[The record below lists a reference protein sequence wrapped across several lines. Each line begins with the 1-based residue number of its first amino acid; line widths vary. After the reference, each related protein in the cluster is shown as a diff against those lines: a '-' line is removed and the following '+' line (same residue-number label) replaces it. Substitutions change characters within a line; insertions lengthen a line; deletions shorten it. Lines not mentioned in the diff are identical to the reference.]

1 MQMLAIYKKEL
12 RSYFTSLIGYVFI
25 AIFLFI
31 FGIFFYLNNL
41 LTATANFE
49 YTVANVSFL
58 FVLLVPLLTMRLMAE
73 ENKQKTDQL
82 LLTSP
87 VNAGDIVMGKFLAV
101 FTILAIVIAIISTY
115 PLIMTR
121 YGSVPFATSYA
132 SIIGF
137 LLLGGAYLA
146 MGLFL
151 SSLTDSQVV
160 AAVITFIV
168 FFFTLFMEG
177 IASSIPTNHR
187 TALIFFIVL
196 WLIICLVLWNM
207 MRNLTITLGAAII
220 GIATMTGLYMYKPT
234 LYDGAIVKV
243 FSWLSATARFN
254 NFYMGILDLADIIY
268 YLSIIFVFLFL
279 STQVIKKKR
288 WS

>member
-1 MQMLAIYKKEL
+1 MLAIYKKEL
-12 RSYFTSLIGYVFI
+12 RSYFSSMIGYVFI
-25 AIFLFI
+25 AIFLVI
-31 FGIFFYLNNL
+31 IGIYFYLNNL
-41 LTATANFE
+41 LTRAANFE
-49 YTVANVSFL
+49 YTIANVSFI

-82 LLTSP
+82 LLTAP
-87 VNAGDIVMGKFLAV
+87 VTAGDIVLGKFLAV
-101 FTILAIVIAIISTY
+101 FSILSMVIAFISTY

-121 YGSVPFATSYA
+121 YGKVPFASSYA

-151 SSLTDSQVV
+151 SSLTESQVV
-160 AAVITFIV
+160 AAVMTFIV
-168 FFFTLFMEG
+168 FFFTIFMDS
-177 IASSIPTNHR
+177 IASSISTNNR
-187 TALIFFIVL
+187 VAFIFFVILLCAISFIL
-196 WLIICLVLWNM
+196 WIM
-207 MRNLTITLGAAII
+207 MHNITISLSAGII
-220 GIATMTGLYMYKPT
+220 GIVILSSIYMYRPA

-243 FSWLSATARFN
+243 FDWLSATARFN

-268 YLSIIFVFLFL
+268 YLSIIFIFLFL

>member
-1 MQMLAIYKKEL
+1 MRAIYRKEL
-12 RSYFTSLIGYVFI
+12 RSYFASMIGYVFI
-25 AIFLFI
+25 ALFLAI
-31 FGIFFYLNNL
+31 IGIFFYINNL
-41 LTATANFE
+41 ITRAANFE
-49 YTVANVSFL
+49 YTIANVSFI

-73 ENKQKTDQL
+73 ENRQKTDQL

-87 VNAGDIVMGKFLAV
+87 VTATDIVMGKFLAV
-101 FTILAIVIAIISTY
+101 FTILFMVIAIISTY

-121 YGSVPFATSYA
+121 YGEVPFASSYA

-151 SSLTDSQVV
+151 SSLTESQVV

-168 FFFTLFMEG
+168 FFITLFMEG
-177 IASSIPTNHR
+177 IAKSLSTNHKTAFIFF
-187 TALIFFIVL
+187 TALIF
-196 WLIICLVLWNM
+196 IICLILWIM
-207 MRNLTITLGAAII
+207 MHNLTVSVGVGIIGEAILAII
-220 GIATMTGLYMYKPT
+220 YMYKPT
-234 LYDGAIVKV
+234 LFDGSIVKV
-243 FSWLSATARFN
+243 FGWLSATARFN

-279 STQVIKKKR
+279 ATQVIKKKR

>member
-1 MQMLAIYKKEL
+1 MRAIYRKEL
-12 RSYFTSLIGYVFI
+12 RSYFASMIGYVFI
-25 AIFLFI
+25 ALFLAI
-31 FGIFFYLNNL
+31 IGIFFYINNL
-41 LTATANFE
+41 ITRAANFE
-49 YTVANVSFL
+49 YTIANVSFI

-73 ENKQKTDQL
+73 ENRQKTDQL

-87 VNAGDIVMGKFLAV
+87 VTATDIVMGKFLAV
-101 FTILAIVIAIISTY
+101 FTILFMVIAIISTY

-121 YGSVPFATSYA
+121 YGEVPFASSYA

-151 SSLTDSQVV
+151 SSLTESQVV

-168 FFFTLFMEG
+168 FFITLFMEG
-177 IASSIPTNHR
+177 IAKSLSTNHKTAFIFF
-187 TALIFFIVL
+187 TALIF
-196 WLIICLVLWNM
+196 IICLILWIM
-207 MRNLTITLGAAII
+207 MHNLTVSVGVGIIGEAILAII
-220 GIATMTGLYMYKPT
+220 YMYKPT
-234 LYDGAIVKV
+234 LFDGSIVKV
-243 FSWLSATARFN
+243 FGWLSATARFN

>member
-1 MQMLAIYKKEL
+1 MLAIYKKEL
-12 RSYFTSLIGYVFI
+12 RSYFTSMIGYVFI
-25 AIFLFI
+25 SLFLVI
-31 FGIFFYLNNL
+31 IGIYFFLNNL
-41 LTATANFE
+41 LARSANFE
-49 YTVANVSFL
+49 HTIANVSFI

-73 ENKQKTDQL
+73 ENRQKTDQL

-87 VNAGDIVMGKFLAV
+87 VTAGDIILGKFFAV
-101 FTILAIVIAIISTY
+101 FSILLIVIGIISTY
-115 PLIMTR
+115 PLVMMR
-121 YGSVPFATSYA
+121 YGKVPFASSYA

-137 LLLGGAYLA
+137 MLLGGAYLA

-151 SSLTDSQVV
+151 SSLTESQVV

-168 FFFTLFMEG
+168 FFFTLFMKG
-177 IASSIPTNHR
+177 IASSISTNHK
-187 TALIFFIVL
+187 TSFIFFTVL
-196 WLIICLVLWNM
+196 LILICLLLWTM
-207 MRNLTITLGAAII
+207 MHNITVSIIAGII
-220 GIATMTGLYMYKPT
+220 GQVTLTGIYIYKPT

-243 FSWLSATARFN
+243 FSWLSATDRFN
-254 NFYMGILDLADIIY
+254 NFYMGILDLADIIF

>member
-1 MQMLAIYKKEL
+1 MLAIYKKEL
-12 RSYFTSLIGYVFI
+12 RSYFTSMIGYVFI
-25 AIFLFI
+25 ALFLAI
-31 FGIFFYLNNL
+31 IGIFFYTNNL
-41 LTATANFE
+41 LTRAANFE
-49 YTVANVSFL
+49 YTIANVSFI

-73 ENKQKTDQL
+73 ENRQKTDQL

-87 VNAGDIVMGKFLAV
+87 VTASEIVMGKFFAV
-101 FTILAIVIAIISTY
+101 FTVLFIVIAVISTY

-121 YGSVPFATSYA
+121 YGQVPFASSYA

-151 SSLTDSQVV
+151 SSLTESQVV

-168 FFFTLFMEG
+168 FFITLFMDA
-177 IASSIPTNHR
+177 IAGNISTTHKSAFIFF
-187 TALIFFIVL
+187 TALI
-196 WLIICLVLWNM
+196 LIICLILWIM
-207 MRNLTITLGAAII
+207 MKNITVSIGVGVIGEVILAAV
-220 GIATMTGLYMYKPT
+220 YMYKPT
-234 LYDGAIVKV
+234 LFDGSVVKV
-243 FSWLSATARFN
+243 FGWLSATARFN
-254 NFYMGILDLADIIY
+254 NFYMGIFDLADIIY
-268 YLSIIFVFLFL
+268 YLSIIFIFLFL

>member
-1 MQMLAIYKKEL
+1 MLAIYKKEL
-12 RSYFTSLIGYVFI
+12 RSYFTSMIGYVFI
-25 AIFLFI
+25 AIFLLI
-31 FGIFFYLNNL
+31 IGIYFYMNNL
-41 LTATANFE
+41 LIGVANFE
-49 YTVANVSFL
+49 YTVANVSFI
-58 FVLLVPLLTMRLMAE
+58 FVLLVPLLTMRIMAE

-82 LLTSP
+82 LYTSP
-87 VNAGDIVMGKFLAV
+87 VTASDIVMGKFFAV
-101 FTILAIVIAIISTY
+101 FTILSFVIAIISTY

-177 IASSIPTNHR
+177 IASGISTNYR
-187 TALIFFIVL
+187 TAFIFFIVL
-196 WLIICLVLWNM
+196 VLILCIILWIMMHNM
-207 MRNLTITLGAAII
+207 AVSLGVAIVGL
-220 GIATMTGLYMYKPT
+220 GILSALYIYSPSI
-234 LYDGAIVKV
+234 YDGAIVKV

>member
-1 MQMLAIYKKEL
+1 MLAIYKKEL
-12 RSYFTSLIGYVFI
+12 RSYFTSMIGYVFI
-25 AIFLFI
+25 ALFLVI
-31 FGIFFYLNNL
+31 IGIYFYMNNL
-41 LTATANFE
+41 LTGAANFE
-49 YTVANVSFL
+49 YTIANVSFI

-87 VNAGDIVMGKFLAV
+87 VTAGDIVMGKFFAV
-101 FTILAIVIAIISTY
+101 FTILFLVVAFISMY
-115 PLIMTR
+115 PLIMVR
-121 YGSVPFATSYA
+121 YGSVPFASSYA
-132 SIIGF
+132 SITGF

-151 SSLTDSQVV
+151 SSLTESQVV

-168 FFFTLFMEG
+168 FFFTLFMDG
-177 IASSIPTNHR
+177 LASSIPTNHR
-187 TALIFFIVL
+187 TAFIFFIVL
-196 WLIICLVLWNM
+196 LLMICLVLWTM
-207 MRNLTITLGAAII
+207 MHNLTVSI
-220 GIATMTGLYMYKPT
+220 GTGLIGTAILTVVYMTRPT

-243 FSWLSATARFN
+243 FDWLSATARFN
-254 NFYMGILDLADIIY
+254 NFYMGIFDLADIIY
-268 YLSIIFVFLFL
+268 YLSIIFVFLFM

>member
-1 MQMLAIYKKEL
+1 MLAIYKKEL
-12 RSYFTSLIGYVFI
+12 RSYFTSMIGYVFI
-25 AIFLFI
+25 AIFLII

-41 LTATANFE
+41 LTTTANFE
-49 YTVANVSFL
+49 YTVANASFL

-87 VNAGDIVMGKFLAV
+87 VTAGDIVMGKFLAV
-101 FTILAIVIAIISTY
+101 FTILGIVIAIISTY

-132 SIIGF
+132 SIAGF

-177 IASSIPTNHR
+177 IAGSISTTHKA
-187 TALIFFIVL
+187 ALIFFIVL
-196 WLIICLVLWNM
+196 WLIICLVLWTM
-207 MRNLTITLGAAII
+207 MHNITVSIGAGII
-220 GIATMTGLYMYKPT
+220 GVGALAVLYMYNPT
-234 LYDGAIVKV
+234 LYDGGIVKV

>member
-1 MQMLAIYKKEL
+1 MLAIYKKEL
-12 RSYFTSLIGYVFI
+12 RSYFTSMIGYVFI
-25 AIFLFI
+25 AIFLVI
-31 FGIFFYLNNL
+31 FGIYFYLNNL
-41 LTATANFE
+41 LNATANFE
-49 YTVANVSFL
+49 YTVANVSFI

-73 ENKQKTDQL
+73 ENKQRTDQL

-87 VNAGDIVMGKFLAV
+87 ITAGDIIMGKFFAV
-101 FTILAIVIAIISTY
+101 FSILGIVIAIISTY

-137 LLLGGAYLA
+137 FLLGGAYLA

-151 SSLTDSQVV
+151 SSLTESQVV

-177 IASSIPTNHR
+177 IAGSIPTNHS
-187 TALIFFIVL
+187 TALIFFIAL
-196 WLIICLVLWNM
+196 WIIICLVLWIM
-207 MRNLTITLGAAII
+207 MRNITITIGAGVIGVAILTAI
-220 GIATMTGLYMYKPT
+220 YILKPT
-234 LYDGAIVKV
+234 LYDGAIVKA
-243 FSWLSATARFN
+243 FSWLSATVRFN

-268 YLSIIFVFLFL
+268 YLSIIFIFLFL

>member
-1 MQMLAIYKKEL
+1 MLAIYKKEL
-12 RSYFTSLIGYVFI
+12 RSYFTSMIGYVFI
-25 AIFLFI
+25 AIFLVI
-31 FGIFFYLNNL
+31 FGIYFYLNNL
-41 LTATANFE
+41 LNATANFE
-49 YTVANVSFL
+49 YTVANASFM

-73 ENKQKTDQL
+73 ENKQRTDQL

-87 VNAGDIVMGKFLAV
+87 VTAGDIIMGKFFAV
-101 FTILAIVIAIISTY
+101 FTILGIVIAIISTY

-132 SIIGF
+132 SVIGF

-151 SSLTDSQVV
+151 SSLTESQLV
-160 AAVITFIV
+160 AAIITFIV
-168 FFFTLFMEG
+168 FFFTLYMEG
-177 IASSIPTNHR
+177 IAGSIPTNHS
-187 TALIFFIVL
+187 TALIFFIAL
-196 WLIICLVLWNM
+196 WIIICLVLWIM
-207 MRNLTITLGAAII
+207 MRNITITIGTGVI
-220 GIATMTGLYMYKPT
+220 GIAILTAIYMFKPT

-243 FSWLSATARFN
+243 FSWLSATVRFN

-268 YLSIIFVFLFL
+268 YLSIIFIFLFL

>member
-1 MQMLAIYKKEL
+1 MLAIYRKEL
-12 RSYFTSLIGYVFI
+12 RSYFTSMIGYVFI
-25 AIFLFI
+25 AIFLVI
-31 FGIFFYLNNL
+31 FGIYFYLNNL
-41 LTATANFE
+41 LNATANFE
-49 YTVANVSFL
+49 YTVANASFM

-73 ENKQKTDQL
+73 ENKQRTDQL

-87 VNAGDIVMGKFLAV
+87 VTAGDIIMGKFFAV
-101 FTILAIVIAIISTY
+101 FTILGIVIAIISTY

-132 SIIGF
+132 SVIGF

-151 SSLTDSQVV
+151 SSLTESQVV
-160 AAVITFIV
+160 AAIITFIV
-168 FFFTLFMEG
+168 FFFTLYMEG
-177 IASSIPTNHR
+177 IASSIPTNHS
-187 TALIFFIVL
+187 TALIFFIAL
-196 WLIICLVLWNM
+196 WIIICLVLWIM
-207 MRNLTITLGAAII
+207 MRNITITVVAGVI
-220 GIATMTGLYMYKPT
+220 GIAILTAIYMFKPT

-243 FSWLSATARFN
+243 FSWLSATVRFN

-268 YLSIIFVFLFL
+268 YLSIIFLFLFL

>member
-1 MQMLAIYKKEL
+1 MLAVYKKEL
-12 RSYFTSLIGYVFI
+12 RSYFSSMIGYVFI
-25 AIFLFI
+25 AIFLI
-31 FGIFFYLNNL
+31 IIGIYFYLNNL
-41 LTATANFE
+41 VTRSANFE
-49 YTVANVSFL
+49 FTIANVSFI

-87 VNAGDIVMGKFLAV
+87 VTAGDIVIGKFLAV
-101 FTILAIVIAIISTY
+101 FSIVAMVVAFISTY

-121 YGSVPFATSYA
+121 YGSVPLASSYA
-132 SIIGF
+132 SVFGF

-151 SSLTDSQVV
+151 SSLTESQVV
-160 AAVITFIV
+160 AAVVTFIV
-168 FFFTLFMEG
+168 FFFTIMMEG
-177 IASSIPTNHR
+177 MAKRIPTNNKV
-187 TALIFFIVL
+187 AFIFFIVL
-196 WLIICLVLWNM
+196 LCALCFILWIM
-207 MRNLTITLGAAII
+207 MHNLMVSVGVGII
-220 GIATMTGLYMYKPT
+220 GAISLSAIYMLKPT

-243 FSWLSATARFN
+243 FDWLSATARFN

-268 YLSIIFVFLFL
+268 YLSIIFIFLFL
-279 STQVIKKKR
+279 SIQVIRKKR

>member
-1 MQMLAIYKKEL
+1 MLAIYKKEL
-12 RSYFTSLIGYVFI
+12 RSYFTSMIGYVFI
-25 AIFLFI
+25 SIFLII
-31 FGIFFYLNNL
+31 FGIFFYMNNL
-41 LTATANFE
+41 LTTTANFE
-49 YTVANVSFL
+49 YTVANASFL

-87 VNAGDIVMGKFLAV
+87 ITAGDIIFGKFLAV
-101 FTILAIVIAIISTY
+101 FTILAIVIAVISTY

-121 YGSVPFATSYA
+121 YGNVPFATSYA
-132 SIIGF
+132 SLVGF

-177 IASSIPTNHR
+177 LAGSISTNHK
-187 TALIFFIVL
+187 TALIFFVVL
-196 WLIICLVLWNM
+196 WFIICLLLWTM
-207 MRNLTITLGAAII
+207 MRNLTVSVGAAII
-220 GIATMTGLYMYKPT
+220 GAAILTAIYMNNPI
-234 LYDGAIVKV
+234 LYDGSIVKA

>member
-1 MQMLAIYKKEL
+1 M
-12 RSYFTSLIGYVFI
+12 IGYVFM
-25 AIFLFI
+25 ALFLSI
-31 FGIFFYLNNL
+31 VSFYFYMHNLNSRV
-41 LTATANFE
+41 ANFE
-49 YTVANVSFL
+49 YTVSNVSFI

-87 VNAGDIVMGKFLAV
+87 VTATDIVMGKFFAV
-101 FTILAIVIAIISTY
+101 FTILTMIVAVISVY
-115 PLIMTR
+115 PLIMSR
-121 YGSVPFATSYA
+121 YGEVPFASAYA

-151 SSLTDSQVV
+151 SSLTESQVI

-168 FFFTLFMEG
+168 FFLTLIMEVIAKNISTSHKTAFIAFT
-177 IASSIPTNHR
+177 
-187 TALIFFIVL
+187 VL
-196 WLIICLVLWNM
+196 WLIICLVLWIM
-207 MRNLTITLGAAII
+207 MRNITVAFGAGII
-220 GIATMTGLYMYKPT
+220 GMIVMTVIYMNNPS
-234 LYDGAIVKV
+234 LFDGAIVKV
-243 FSWLSATARFN
+243 VSWLSAMARFG
-254 NFYMGILDLADIIY
+254 NFYMGILDLSDIIY

>member
-1 MQMLAIYKKEL
+1 L
-12 RSYFTSLIGYVFI
+12 G
-25 AIFLFI
+25 
-31 FGIFFYLNNL
+31 
-41 LTATANFE
+41 
-49 YTVANVSFL
+49 
-58 FVLLVPLLTMRLMAE
+58 
-73 ENKQKTDQL
+73 
-82 LLTSP
+82 
-87 VNAGDIVMGKFLAV
+87 
-101 FTILAIVIAIISTY
+101 IVIAIISTY
-115 PLIMTR
+115 PLILTR
-121 YGSVPFATSYA
+121 YGKVPFASSYA

-177 IASSIPTNHR
+177 IASSMPTNHK

-207 MRNLTITLGAAII
+207 MRNLTITLGAGLV
-220 GIATMTGLYMYKPT
+220 GIASLTGLYMYNPT
-234 LYDGAIVKV
+234 LYDGSIVKV
-243 FSWLSATARFN
+243 FSWLSATSRFN

>member
-1 MQMLAIYKKEL
+1 MLAIYKKEL
-12 RSYFTSLIGYVFI
+12 RSYFTSMIGYVFI
-25 AIFLFI
+25 AIFLVI
-31 FGIFFYLNNL
+31 FGIYFYLNNL
-41 LTATANFE
+41 LNATANFE
-49 YTVANVSFL
+49 YTVANVSFI

-73 ENKQKTDQL
+73 ENKQRTDQL

-87 VNAGDIVMGKFLAV
+87 VTAGDIIMGKFFAV
-101 FTILAIVIAIISTY
+101 FTILGIVIAIISTY

-132 SIIGF
+132 SVIGF

-151 SSLTDSQVV
+151 SSLTESQVV
-160 AAVITFIV
+160 AAIITFIV
-168 FFFTLFMEG
+168 FFFTLYMEG
-177 IASSIPTNHR
+177 IAGSIPTNHS
-187 TALIFFIVL
+187 TALIFFIAL
-196 WLIICLVLWNM
+196 WIIICLVLWIM
-207 MRNLTITLGAAII
+207 MRNITITIGAGVI
-220 GIATMTGLYMYKPT
+220 GIAILTAIYMFKPT

-243 FSWLSATARFN
+243 FSWLSATVRFN

-268 YLSIIFVFLFL
+268 YLSIIFIFLFL

>member
-1 MQMLAIYKKEL
+1 MLAIYKKEL
-12 RSYFTSLIGYVFI
+12 RSYFTSMIGYVFI
-25 AIFLFI
+25 AIFLII

-41 LTATANFE
+41 LSAAANFE

-58 FVLLVPLLTMRLMAE
+58 FALLVPLLTMRLMAE

-87 VNAGDIVMGKFLAV
+87 VTAGDIVMGKFFAV
-101 FTILAIVIAIISTY
+101 FTILGIVIAIISTY
-115 PLIMTR
+115 PLVMTR
-121 YGSVPFATSYA
+121 FGKVPFASSYS

-137 LLLGGAYLA
+137 FLLGGAYLA

-151 SSLTDSQVV
+151 SSLTESQVV
-160 AAVITFIV
+160 AAIITFVV
-168 FFFTLFMEG
+168 FFFTLFMAG
-177 IASSIPTNHR
+177 IAGNLPTDNK

-196 WLIICLVLWNM
+196 WIILCLILWNM
-207 MRNLTITLGAAII
+207 MHNITVSIAV
-220 GIATMTGLYMYKPT
+220 GIVGISILLILYLNTPT
-234 LYDGAIVKV
+234 LFDGAIVTV
-243 FSWLSATARFN
+243 FNWLSATVRFN
-254 NFYMGILDLADIIY
+254 NFYMGILDLSDIIFY
-268 YLSIIFVFLFL
+268 ISITFVFLFL